1 MNILSFLSA
10 LILVI
15 TIITL
20 VFGVISYFLYKAREK
35 KKKSISKKIS
45 YEEALKEIGGEYVY
59 FEE

>member
-1 MNILSFLSA
+1 MNILGFLSV

-20 VFGVISYFLYKAREK
+20 VFGVIAYFLYKTREK
-35 KKKSISKKIS
+35 KKKQISKEIS
-45 YEEALKEIGGEYVY
+45 YEEILKELGDEYVY